1 MPDRWAAG
9 RQQGILWLIRQI
21 ALADNAHGF
30 IFSNQAQAATG
41 VWAGAALLGLRS
53 TSVKWGDAQMRGG
66 RQGACKGRS
75 KVIVMLRWAMG
86 LSWAE
91 HHLI

>member
-1 MPDRWAAG
+1 MPDRWAADG
-9 RQQGILWLIRQI
+9 SKESSGSSVKSLWLIT
-21 ALADNAHGF
+21 AHGF

-41 VWAGAALLGLRS
+41 VWAGAALLWVSVS

-75 KVIVMLRWAMG
+75 KVIVMLQWAMG
-86 LSWAE
+86 PSWG
-91 HHLI
+91 